1 MNKILESGTNFIWEN
16 ARLLERA
23 IFTYHFLNGSPARI
37 LDVLRTYQNDDGGF
51 GNALEPDLRA
61 PDSQPL
67 FVEFALRTLYECN
80 LRDREMAYQACE
92 FLSKHANLEKGI
104 PLVFP
109 SFRLYPHPAH
119 MDNPQVEQ
127 ASMEHLAGLVGLV
140 HWQGIHHPWLQ
151 KAVETCVNFISTS
164 SFTDS
169 HTTLNAFCLLEALTP
184 ERPVEHLFSKLSDDL
199 FKSSF
204 FHLDVPVT
212 SYGLTPLTFAPTPHS
227 YCRKI
232 FSDTQIEAHLS
243 DLEKQQ
249 QEDGGWP
256 IHWDPPAG
264 TSRQEWRAQ
273 RTVAALV
280 TLHSYKRLKSPV

>member
-1 MNKILESGTNFIWEN
+1 MNKPFESATNFIWKN

-23 IFTYHFLNGSPARI
+23 IFAYHFLNGSPARI
-37 LDVLRTYQNDDGGF
+37 LDVLHTYQNEDGGF

-80 LRDREMAYQACE
+80 LQAPDMSKRACE
-92 FLSKHANLEKGI
+92 FLSKHADLEKGI

-109 SFRLYPHPAH
+109 SFRLYPHPSH

-127 ASMEHLAGLVGLV
+127 ASMERLTGLVGLLY
-140 HWQGIHHPWLQ
+140 WQGVSDPWLQ
-151 KAVETCVNFISTS
+151 QAVEVCVNFITNS
-164 SFTDS
+164 SFTDT
-169 HTTLNAFCLLEALTP
+169 HTILNAFCLLEALSAD
-184 ERPVEHLFSKLSDDL
+184 RPDDHLFSRLSDDL

-204 FHLDVPVT
+204 LRLEVPVT
-212 SYGLTPLTFAPTPHS
+212 SYGLTPLTFAPTPDA
-227 YCRKI
+227 YCRSI
-232 FSDTQIEAHLS
+232 FTDAQIEAHLA

-256 IHWDPPAG
+256 IYWEPPNG
-264 TSRQEWRAQ
+264 TSCQEWRAQ

-280 TLHSYKRLKSPV
+280 TLHAYGKV

>member
-1 MNKILESGTNFIWEN
+1 MNNILESATTFIWEN

-23 IFTYHFLNGSPARI
+23 IFAYHFLNGSPTRI
-37 LDVLRTYQNDDGGF
+37 LRVLHTYQNDDGGF

-80 LRDREMAYQACE
+80 LRAPDMAKRACE
-92 FLSKHANLEKGI
+92 FLSNHADLDKGI

-109 SFRLYPHPAH
+109 SFRHYPHPPH

-127 ASMEHLAGLVGLV
+127 ASMERLAGLVGLLY
-140 HWQGIHHPWLQ
+140 WQGISHPWLQ
-151 KAVETCVNFISTS
+151 QAVEVCVDFIAKTS
-164 SFTDS
+164 LTDT
-169 HTTLNAFCLLEALTP
+169 HTILTAFCLVEALAP
-184 ERPVEHLFSKLSDDL
+184 KRPVDHLFSKLSDDL

-204 FHLDVPVT
+204 FHLEVPVT
-212 SYGLTPLTFAPTPHS
+212 SYGLTPLTFAPTPDS
-227 YCRKI
+227 YCRSI
-232 FSDTQIEAHLS
+232 FTTVQIEAHLA
-243 DLEKQQ
+243 DLENQH

-256 IHWDPPAG
+256 IYWNPPDG

-273 RTVAALV
+273 RTIAALT
-280 TLHSYKRLKSPV
+280 TLRAYGKI